1 MALTDSDQPN
11 HLTYSTTDTF
21 QLLVDK
27 LNYDGDIY
35 DSDLRYLDGAVGDY
49 TTLTTTAKNLT
60 DAINELDSDLF
71 GAGGGSAHLEL
82 IGTEKTIVGAINRI
96 NTQFDPD
103 FNGSQGAVDS
113 DFTLAAQGNGSLLLL
128 SDSDIKLVAGL
139 PGGLAEGDIYL
150 STANKITFQK
160 NQTEDRLI
168 FDLSDSK
175 INVLKSDDT
184 YRVEAKD
191 ITLATTTNTFTFE
204 NVLELRDSSGE
215 KIVDVVGNVHHNTTG
230 TFNINF
236 PGQDASE
243 KVKINR
249 VGGHHLTFDLGTG
262 LGAGNEVTLVETN
275 EPLRVVSP
283 GVKLET
289 GTLTAQVDRL
299 VLQDSSAIYGG
310 LLNNGGFLTIQNQD
324 SDALRFRRDG
334 TLNVAQFTGAIELP
348 SSGVGSL
355 HSDFDP
361 VGSTQIHK
369 LLKSINDRI
378 PSVYD
383 RDGNLLNPMV

>member
-1 MALTDSDQPN
+1 MAITDSDQPN

-35 DSDLRYLDGAVGDY
+35 DSDLRYLDGVVGDP

-82 IGTEKTIVGAINRI
+82 VGTEKTIVGAINRI
-96 NTQFDPD
+96 NEQFDPN

-113 DFTLAAQGNGSLLLL
+113 DFTIAARGEGSLLLM
-128 SDSDIKLVAGL
+128 SDSDIKLIAGL
-139 PGGLAEGDIYL
+139 PGGLTGGDIYL
-150 STANKITFQK
+150 STANRITFQK

-191 ITLATTTNTFTFE
+191 ITFASTTNTFAFE
-204 NVLELRDSSGE
+204 NVLELRDSAGE
-215 KIVDVVGNVHHNTTG
+215 NIVDVVGNVHHNTTG

-236 PGQDASE
+236 PAQDASE

-275 EPLRVVSP
+275 ELLRVVSP
-283 GVKLET
+283 EARLEAD
-289 GTLTAQVDRL
+289 TLT
-299 VLQDSSAIYGG
+299 LQTENVILRDSNGIYGG
-310 LLNNGGFLTIQNQD
+310 LLNNSGFLTIQNQD

-348 SSGVGSL
+348 VSGVGSL

>member
-1 MALTDSDQPN
+1 MAITDSDQPN
-11 HLTYSTTDTF
+11 HLTYATTDTF

-35 DSDLRYLDGAVGDY
+35 DSDLRYLDGAVGDP

-113 DFTLAAQGNGSLLLL
+113 DFTFAAQGNGSLLLL

-191 ITLATTTNTFTFE
+191 VTLAATTNTFTFE

-236 PGQDASE
+236 LEDSTSE
-243 KVKINR
+243 KVTINR
-249 VGGHHLTFDLGTG
+249 VGGHYLNFDLSTG
-262 LGAGNEVTLVETN
+262 LGAGNEETVIETN

-283 GVKLET
+283 GAKLET

-310 LLNNGGFLTIQNQD
+310 FVNNGGFLTIQNQD

>member
-35 DSDLRYLDGAVGDY
+35 DSDLRYLDGAVGDP

-113 DFTLAAQGNGSLLLL
+113 DFTLAAQGNGSLLLM
-128 SDSDIKLVAGL
+128 SDSDIKLIAGL
-139 PGGLAEGDIYL
+139 PGGLTGGDIYL

>member
-11 HLTYSTTDTF
+11 HLTYATTDTF

-35 DSDLRYLDGAVGDY
+35 DSDLRYLDGAVGDP

-113 DFTLAAQGNGSLLLL
+113 DFTFAAQGNGSLLLL

-191 ITLATTTNTFTFE
+191 VTLAATTNTFTFE

-236 PGQDASE
+236 SEDSTSE
-243 KVKINR
+243 KVTINR
-249 VGGHHLTFDLGTG
+249 VGGHYLNFDLSTG
-262 LGAGNEVTLVETN
+262 LGAGNEETVIETN

-283 GVKLET
+283 GAKLET

-299 VLQDSSAIYGG
+299 TLQDASAIYGG
-310 LLNNGGFLTIQNQD
+310 FVNNGGFLTIQNQD

>member
-35 DSDLRYLDGAVGDY
+35 DSDLRYLDGVVGDP

-71 GAGGGSAHLEL
+71 GAGGGSARLEL

-113 DFTLAAQGNGSLLLL
+113 DFTIAAQGNGSLLLM
-128 SDSDIKLVAGL
+128 SDSDIKLIAGL
-139 PGGLAEGDIYL
+139 PGGLTGGDIYL

-168 FDLSDSK
+168 FDLSDPK

-184 YRVEAKD
+184 YRVEGKD
-191 ITLATTTNTFTFE
+191 IVLASTTNTFTFE

-236 PGQDASE
+236 SEDSTSE
-243 KVKINR
+243 KVSINR
-249 VGGHHLTFDLGTG
+249 VGGHYLNFDLSTG
-262 LGAGNEVTLVETN
+262 LGAGNDETVIETN
-275 EPLRVVSP
+275 EPLRLVSP
-283 GVKLET
+283 EAKLEAD
-289 GTLTAQVDRL
+289 TLTAQTDNL
-299 VLQDSSAIYGG
+299 TLQDVNGIYGG
-310 LLNNGGFLTIQNQD
+310 LVNNSGFLTIQNQD

-348 SSGVGSL
+348 VSGGGSL
-355 HSDFDP
+355 HSDFAP